1 MKPYIFSFL
10 CLLLLFQNFLA
21 KAQLEDYEDFFESIG
36 SYTDERLYSKMMA
49 YQKKDPYFVSV
60 YVQLGEIS
68 YNLMRKADPLQDFQT
83 AVFWANTGALYLN
96 LYIHYTKENEAR
108 SNREFYRNL
117 SIPKKESK
125 LSNEDIRGFVDK
137 RIKQLEVYRDSLKMV
152 YESLEKSKESYG
164 KCIQYYH
171 KINNSYYNL
180 NEVLLQCDAKI
191 TDELNKLK
199 THFDSTLFYF
209 EEYKARTKTFPLA
222 NYNQQYT
229 LKAIKT
235 FRLDGLTNANF
246 LNDKITLWDFGS
258 WTKEFFSIH
267 QSDIVSLQQEIEKTD
282 TKFNDLD
289 YMAGKRAIGPVEAL
303 KPIYDEKFLF
313 RLGKYDN
320 NSLVRDLFAYKAQ
333 KQKFYSEW
341 LDPLSSP
348 SDSIP
353 GLLPRK
359 TRYLARLAETKT
371 ETDSVL
377 TQFKLSATI
386 EKINRFASFFNQ
398 AYKGEKGLKAY
409 CDRQYTELG
418 KMLDESFFNLKQ
430 YMAKD
435 FTYVPKGSVPY
446 LKDSVPLSPVNQLY
460 QGAYRTSLFAV
471 TPKKAVYLTGLEVAK
486 AGKNPFISYVDK
498 QGAVKWLKPLEK
510 PSKTMAPGDFKASGI
525 FPDKS
530 GCFVLYS
537 LKSADSSSILVRYD
551 SLGTELKRDTLPLNQ
566 NPVFFSFDDIS
577 QTILLAFHR
586 KDSADTENMETWNVC
601 LLDSSGR
608 FVWNTLFKMDGK
620 LVDIVKTESNFL
632 VIANYRAFSIAG
644 KLQKASPDG
653 TLWGSLMVNMG
664 PSGAIKNSIAIK
676 KKQAFHVSHVFKLSS
691 NSICTIGY
699 KSAPG
704 DRNGDLYFAVLQP
717 DGKIVFTNYK

>member
-1 MKPYIFSFL
+1 MKPNIFPFL
-10 CLLLLFQNFLA
+10 CLLLLLQNSLV
-21 KAQLEDYEDFFESIG
+21 KAQLEDYDDFYETIG
-36 SYTDERLYSKMMA
+36 SQTDERLYSKMMA

-68 YNLMRKADPLQDFQT
+68 YNLMRKADALQDFQT

-96 LYIHYTKENEAR
+96 LYIHYAKENEAR

-117 SIPKKESK
+117 PIQKKESK
-125 LSNEDIRGFVDK
+125 LSNEDIRAFVDK
-137 RIKQLEVYRDSLKMV
+137 RMKQLEVYRDSLTMV
-152 YESLEKSKESYG
+152 YESLEKSKENYG

-171 KINNSYYNL
+171 SINNSYSNL

-191 TDELNKLK
+191 TGELNKLK

-209 EEYKARTKTFPLA
+209 EEYKTLTKSFPLT
-222 NYNQQYT
+222 NYDQQYS
-229 LKAIKT
+229 LKPIKT
-235 FRLDGLTNANF
+235 FRLDGLTNSNF
-246 LNDKITLWDFGS
+246 LDEKFTLWDFES
-258 WTKEFFSIH
+258 WTKEFFGIH

-289 YMAGKRAIGPVEAL
+289 YLSGKRAIGPVEAL

-341 LDPLSSP
+341 LDPLNSP

-359 TRYLARLAETKT
+359 TRYLTRLAETKT

-377 TQFKLSATI
+377 TQFKLSVTP
-386 EKINRFASFFNQ
+386 EKINRFASFFNP

-409 CDRQYTELG
+409 CDQQYLELG

-435 FTYVPKGSVPY
+435 FSYSPKGSVPY
-446 LKDSVPLSPVNQLY
+446 LKDSVPLSPVGQLY
-460 QGAYRTSLFAV
+460 QGAYRTSTLAV
-471 TPKKAVYLTGLEVAK
+471 TPKKSVYLTGLEVTK
-486 AGKNPFISYVDK
+486 AGKNPFLSYVDK
-498 QGAVKWLKPLEK
+498 QGALKWLKPLEK
-510 PSKTMAPGDFKASGI
+510 PSKTLVPDDFSASGI

-530 GCFVLYS
+530 GCFILYS
-537 LKSADSSSILVRYD
+537 IKSKDTSSILVRYV
-551 SLGTELKRDTLPLNQ
+551 SLGTELKRDTFPFKQ
-566 NPVFFSFDDIS
+566 KPVFFNFDDIS

-586 KDSADTENMETWNVC
+586 RDSSDTENMETWNVC
-601 LLDSSGR
+601 LLDSSR
-608 FVWNTLFKMDGK
+608 SFVWNTTFKMDGNV
-620 LVDIVKTESNFL
+620 VDIVKTESNFL

-653 TLWGSLMVNMG
+653 TLWGSLMVNVEIG
-664 PSGAIKNSIAIK
+664 RA
-676 KKQAFHVSHVFKLSS
+676 HV
-691 NSICTIGY
+691 
-699 KSAPG
+699 
-704 DRNGDLYFAVLQP
+704 
-717 DGKIVFTNYK
+717 